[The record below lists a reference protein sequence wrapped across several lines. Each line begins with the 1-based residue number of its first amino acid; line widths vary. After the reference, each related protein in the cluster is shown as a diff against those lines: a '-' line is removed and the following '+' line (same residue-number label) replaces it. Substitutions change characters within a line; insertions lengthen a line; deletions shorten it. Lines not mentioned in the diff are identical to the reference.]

1 MQGARSVEQSLT
13 HLPSVVFR
21 SSLASPPPAE
31 DEFDQHESDHGD
43 GEPDDGEDLTDERQI
58 RRDAAEG
65 ESDHEMESPAER
77 KARKKAEKARGKG
90 SRVDLRGEDDTLH
103 MSLDQIREQQEA
115 QALKNK
121 FEQKYAE
128 AGAGYDYEDYDEA
141 GANVRSRGAAL
152 PSIRDP
158 SLFVIQ
164 CGKGVSAEDVCW
176 KLMQQYYKRE
186 RDGVESLRYQ
196 IFSCFTT
203 PAARDRVYIEADRET
218 HVEAAIKALPY
229 RGLLRYYRS
238 STTNYKVP
246 LSEMVASLKFR
257 SEERSVE
264 VKQWVRMKRG
274 PYKDDLAQVV
284 RTADQGT
291 IITVKLVPRI
301 DFAYLDAKRDNDRL
315 TRAQFKATG
324 GSLASKRP
332 AQKLFD
338 HHEIDRNYT
347 SPLRKDGGRVFGHY
361 WEFMGAKF
369 KSGFYYKDVKI
380 DALQTTHVNP
390 LADELDRFESKTFQ
404 SDDDEE
410 AEDEDADEKKK
421 IKREM
426 DSEAADAAAA
436 AAAGFGGGSRKAVVF
451 SLNDR
456 VQVIAGG
463 MKDVTGRVISLKGE
477 LLTIRPD
484 DPRLGSSFDEM
495 ASHVRKYFKIGDHIK
510 IVSGILKGETG
521 MITHVLQEEDELA
534 VHLDSGLRSG
544 GDPKVSAQ
552 DAIESQEIS
561 TGRESFGSY
570 EMGDLVQ
577 LAGDQVGVIVHIHL
591 SHMTV
596 LSTLGSLLQP
606 KLQEVRFKLNDRF
619 ARTFDKAHAP
629 IELGDVVQCLSAPHR
644 GKKATVKHIV
654 KKTLFL
660 FNREVSDNGGL
671 FLSQAGQVV
680 LMQGDTGAGM
690 SGHMPGVAPRS
701 PSHGSR
707 SPGPAP
713 RSPGG
718 SQTAA
723 ATAARPGSFLRKDPI
738 IMQEVR
744 ITGGQ
749 YKSMVGVCKA
759 VDSHGQA
766 RVELRAI
773 FRTITIPRNQI
784 TELER
789 SNARAQEWPGGA
801 GARNPMLGGATP
813 LVGGATPRH
822 PGFGGATPA
831 HEGFGS
837 QTPGYGGSRTPSH
850 RTPSHADGGADV
862 WAAQT
867 PAHRQEDR
875 VADEEDEQE
884 EWRTGAA
891 GDIGIAPTPVNPQTP
906 GAVPRTP
913 GANPN
918 TPYNPTT
925 PHGQL
930 ADTRRA
936 SACARSIELLC
947 CATCAAL
954 CAHWLLRC
962 LCSAVALLLPQTPT
976 CRMLPALPTI
986 PKRSP
991 LLPPPPNRRTRRLR
1005 HPRFLACSRATGLSA
1020 AS

>member
-1 MQGARSVEQSLT
+1 
-13 HLPSVVFR
+13 
-21 SSLASPPPAE
+21 
-31 DEFDQHESDHGD
+31 
-43 GEPDDGEDLTDERQI
+43 
-58 RRDAAEG
+58 
-65 ESDHEMESPAER
+65 MESAADR

-128 AGAGYDYEDYDEA
+128 AGAGYEYEDYDEA
-141 GANVRSRGAAL
+141 GANVRSSGAAL

-218 HVEAAIKALPY
+218 HVESAIKALPY
-229 RGLLRYYRS
+229 RGLLRYYRA

-257 SEERSVE
+257 SEEQSVE
-264 VKQWVRMKRG
+264 LKQWVRMKRG

-301 DFAYLDAKRDNDRL
+301 DFAYLDAKRENDRL

-324 GSLASKRP
+324 GVLAGKRP

-338 HHEIDRNYT
+338 HSEIERNYT
-347 SPLRKDGGRVFGHY
+347 PPERKRGAAISRNSSGLY
-361 WEFMGAKF
+361 WDFMGAKF
-369 KSGFYYKDVKI
+369 KSGFLYKDVKM
-380 DALQTTHVNP
+380 DALQTSHVNP
-390 LADELDRFESKTFQ
+390 LADELDRFASKTFQ

-410 AEDEDADEKKK
+410 EEEEEGADGDEKKK

-436 AAAGFGGGSRKAVVF
+436 AAAGFGGAGGAGGSRKPVVF

-456 VQVIAGG
+456 VQVTAGG
-463 MKDVTGRVISLKGE
+463 MKDVTGRVLSFKGE

-495 ASHVRKYFKIGDHIK
+495 TAHVRKCFKIGDHIK

-521 MITHVLQEEDELA
+521 MITWVLQDEDELA

-544 GDPKVSAQ
+544 GDPRVSAQ

-561 TGRESFGSY
+561 TGRESFGSF
-570 EMGDLVQ
+570 EQGDLVQ
-577 LAGDQVGVIVHIHL
+577 LAGDQVGMIVRINM
-591 SHMTV
+591 SDMTV

-619 ARTFDKAHAP
+619 ARAFDKSHAG
-629 IELGDVVQCLSAPHR
+629 IELGDVVQCWSGPHR

-660 FNREVSDNGGL
+660 YNREVPDNGGL
-671 FLSQAGQVV
+671 FIMQCGQVI
-680 LMQGDTGAGM
+680 LMQGDAGAAM
-690 SGHMPGVAPRS
+690 SGQMGGGVNVAPRS

-718 SQTAA
+718 SHTGPA
-723 ATAARPGSFLRKDPI
+723 ATATRPGSFLRKDPI
-738 IMQEVR
+738 IGHEVR

-749 YKSMVGVCKA
+749 YKSLLGMCKD
-759 VDSHGQA
+759 VSSHGQA
-766 RVELRAI
+766 RVELRAL
-773 FRTITIPRNQI
+773 FRTITIARNQI
-784 TELER
+784 TEIER
-789 SNARAQEWPGGA
+789 SNARAQEWGGGGA
-801 GARNPMLGGATP
+801 GSRNPMLGGATP

-822 PGFGGATPA
+822 TGFGGATPA

-837 QTPGYGGSRTPSH
+837 QTPYGGSRTPSH
-850 RTPSHADGGADV
+850 RTPSHSDGGADV

-875 VADEEDEQE
+875 IAEEEEEQE

-891 GDIGIAPTPVNPQTP
+891 GDAGIAPTPVNPQTP

-925 PHGQL
+925 PHGQCSKRVCFCCVCAPCCASL
-930 ADTRRA
+930 CSLISCFDLCSRCLPHRRRHGRRA
-936 SACARSIELLC
+936 QHSLRSRSSIRRRRCRRARGGRGACRC
-947 CATCAAL
+947 C
-954 CAHWLLRC
+954 
-962 LCSAVALLLPQTPT
+962 
-976 CRMLPALPTI
+976 CRA
-986 PKRSP
+986 
-991 LLPPPPNRRTRRLR
+991 
-1005 HPRFLACSRATGLSA
+1005 
-1020 AS
+1020 